1 MKSLLLCASFL
12 VLIAVACLAQTRP
25 EPSADLSVSSIP
37 LVPDRL
43 DVAAQ
48 SVLRPVHQGV
58 PPPAPECVLMKHC
71 SSPASFVLSSA
82 MADAAPADSGGGYIQ
97 PTVAIP
103 EAQPSEA
110 VQWRSLARQ
119 SSFYVGIMHGFRIAT
134 EPGTRAALP
143 NSVLG
148 GYFKAV
154 GSLHGWSDGDG
165 YYENY
170 LGHPIQGAVSGYLW
184 VHNDPRYRATEFGS
198 SRDYWMGRLRA
209 YAFAW
214 AFSEQFEI
222 GLVSEASIGQIQRYC
237 KIQFP
242 DRCAAGFVDHVITPN
257 AGLGLMVGMDAI
269 DKYVTQRIED
279 RTQSKTIRI
288 VARVAFNPA
297 QSFANLMAF
306 QAPWHREN
314 RAGVRSYDGEAYA
327 AVRPAEVQGNH
338 PGLPEVPRFELT
350 AAVPSILRL
359 GSLSCLGGGGIGAF
373 RLTDF
378 WQWTL
383 RVDGCALLRG
393 LPQNW
398 HGDSLTFATG
408 PQWIAHAAGP
418 WSPHFHMR
426 VGGHKVTA
434 QEGDAAPQ
442 DGTTSSVQR
451 DTVPNSLPGQPDRQ
465 YETTGFSLSV
475 GGGMDIKLSRALGLQ
490 LANLEYVHSWLG
502 NLNGV
507 NLNHGFR
514 LSTGLVLRVGTW

>member
-1 MKSLLLCASFL
+1 MKDPSLLVFFL
-12 VLIAVACLAQTRP
+12 ILIAVVSLAQTQEDRVV
-25 EPSADLSVSSIP
+25 DLSVSGIP
-37 LVPDRL
+37 LLPDRL
-43 DVAAQ
+43 ELPAQ
-48 SVLRPVHQGV
+48 SALCPIEERWAV
-58 PPPAPECVLMKHC
+58 PQPDPNCFLVALFGG
-71 SSPASFVLSSA
+71 SSSLVSGSA
-82 MADAAPADSGGGYIQ
+82 VADAAPADSNSGYIQ
-97 PTVAIP
+97 PVLRAP

-110 VQWRSLARQ
+110 VQWRSLVRQ

-134 EPGTRAALP
+134 EPGTRAALQ

-184 VHNDPRYRATEFGS
+184 VHNDPRYRVTEFGS
-198 SRDYWMGRLRA
+198 SRDYWMSRLRA

-222 GLVSEASIGQIQRYC
+222 GLASEASIGQIQRYC
-237 KIQFP
+237 KIRFP
-242 DRCAAGFVDHVITPN
+242 GRCASGFVDHVITPN
-257 AGLGLMVGMDAI
+257 AGLGLMVGMDAV
-269 DKYVTQRIED
+269 DKYVTERIED
-279 RTQSKTIRI
+279 RSKNTTIRI
-288 VARVAFNPA
+288 IARVALNPA

-314 RAGVRSYDGEAYA
+314 RPGVRSYDGEAYA
-327 AVRPAEVQGNH
+327 AIRPAEAQGNH
-338 PGLPEVPRFELT
+338 PGLLEVPRFELT
-350 AAVPSILRL
+350 AAVPSFLRL
-359 GSLSCLGGGGIGAF
+359 GSLSCVGGGGIGAF

-383 RVDGCALLRG
+383 GVDGCALLRG

-408 PQWIAHAAGP
+408 PQWIAHASGR
-418 WSPHFHMR
+418 WSPHVHMG
-426 VGGHKVTA
+426 VGGHKVTE
-434 QEGDAAPQ
+434 QQVDAVAK
-442 DGTTSSVQR
+442 DGTA
-451 DTVPNSLPGQPDRQ
+451 SLPLRIAE
-465 YETTGFSLSV
+465 ETTGFSLSI
-475 GGGMDIKLSRALGLQ
+475 GGGMDIKVTRALGVQ

-502 NLNGV
+502 QLNGI
-507 NLNHGFR
+507 NLSQGFR